1 MSRQFRLLAVIV
13 MAALLC
19 LCARPAPESVNQCS
33 VSVSSVTILK
43 CENRPNSW
51 CMHIVINAS
60 NSMLKYEGV
69 KIKGNSINVYFESHS
84 LNGSGETKKVYTK
97 HIDLGNLKGEYRIK
111 IFVNG
116 VAKKSFIVYLS

>member
-1 MSRQFRLLAVIV
+1 MSRQFRLLAVVV

-19 LCARPAPESVNQCS
+19 LCAKPTPERVSQCS

-43 CENRPNSW
+43 CENSTNSW
-51 CMHIVINAS
+51 CMHVVINAS
-60 NSMLKYEGV
+60 NALLKYTGT
-69 KIKGNSINVYFESHS
+69 KIHGKNINVYFEYYK
-84 LNGSGETKKVYTK
+84 LNKSGKVTYAK
-97 HIDLGNLKGEYRIK
+97 YINLGNLNGEYRIK